1 MVDPAR
7 HAGELSETYKA
18 PRQHFVTRAMPRG
31 AGNRDGN
38 EVLALL
44 SPGQGSQAPGMLVPW
59 LELPGVAARLRW
71 FCTIAGLDLVRLGTA
86 ADADE
91 IRDTAVT
98 QPLLVAA
105 ALAAAAELELP
116 EVTADV
122 VTAGHSVGELAAA
135 ALAGVLAPEAAV
147 ALAGLRGREMAA
159 ACALAPTGMS
169 AVLGGDPDE
178 VASGIEALGLTPA
191 NRNGAGQIVAAGS
204 AEQLAALSATPPGGG
219 KVRPLTV
226 AGAFHTPYMAAAEE
240 ALGAVAGG
248 ISPGDPELL
257 LLSNAD
263 GTAVPTGA
271 EAVERLVRQVTRPVR
286 WDLCQ
291 ATLRDLGVTAVIEL
305 PPAGTL
311 TGLAR
316 RELRGVE
323 IVAMKTPDDLAAARA
338 LIARAT
344 HGGQGEHTPDW
355 RVVIAP
361 AGGTFSVGGIA
372 EGTLVS
378 AGSRLG
384 AVRTKREDLQVSA
397 GYDGVL
403 VEWLL
408 QDGDLVDLGEPLAR
422 LVPASATEETR

>member
-1 MVDPAR
+1 M
-7 HAGELSETYKA
+7 
-18 PRQHFVTRAMPRG
+18 
-31 AGNRDGN
+31 
-38 EVLALL
+38 
-44 SPGQGSQAPGMLVPW
+44 PGMLAPW
-59 LELPGVAARLRW
+59 LDVPGVESRLRW
-71 FCTIAGLDLVRLGTA
+71 LSAVSGLDLVRLGTT

-91 IRDTAVT
+91 IRGTAVT
-98 QPLLVAA
+98 QPLLVAT

-116 EVTADV
+116 DGAADV

-178 VASGIEALGLTPA
+178 VAAGIEAYGLTPA
-191 NRNGAGQIVAAGS
+191 NRNGAGQTVAAG
-204 AEQLAALSATPPGGG
+204 AVDALDRLREQPPAGA

-226 AGAFHTPYMAAAEE
+226 AGAFHTSYMAPAEE
-240 ALGAVAGG
+240 ALTAVAGG
-248 ISPGDPELL
+248 LSPADPRLL

-271 EAVERLVRQVTRPVR
+271 EVVKRLVHQVTRPVR

-291 ATLRDLGVTAVIEL
+291 ATMRDVGVTAVIEL

-311 TGLAR
+311 AGLAK

-323 IVAMKTPDDLAAARA
+323 IVAVKTPDDLAAARA
-338 LIARAT
+338 LVARTT
-344 HGGQGEHTPDW
+344 HGGQAEHTPDW
-355 RVVIAP
+355 RVVVAP
-361 AGGTFSVGGIA
+361 AGGTFHPDGELA
-372 EGTLVS
+372 EGTRVS
-378 AGSRLG
+378 AGSPLG
-384 AVRTKREDLQVSA
+384 AVRSRRGDLQVSA

-408 QDGDLVDLGEPLAR
+408 QDGDLVDAGEPLAR
-422 LVPASATEETR
+422 LVPGTGEREDAV